1 MASDA
6 TQIMT
11 SPITPAPTPE
21 LPACTCDPED
31 VGPMMCFPD
40 CPRAI
45 EKARRKSSP
54 PELCPDCQRPKY
66 RPGGPEDQGDRCESS
81 AWRGPMTQQIKC
93 ARLTITRLRLDLA
106 TLQAKLDALQTER
119 ELEIPVVEA
128 ALEWR
133 KWMLD
138 TGGNEFVELAEMLR
152 VVIAADELL
161 AARAKAGR

>member
-1 MASDA
+1 
-6 TQIMT
+6 
-11 SPITPAPTPE
+11 
-21 LPACTCDPED
+21 
-31 VGPMMCFPD
+31 
-40 CPRAI
+40 
-45 EKARRKSSP
+45 
-54 PELCPDCQRPKY
+54 
-66 RPGGPEDQGDRCESS
+66 
-81 AWRGPMTQQIKC
+81 MTQQIKC